1 MIFRA
6 PILIRFAHC
15 DPAGIV
21 FYPRYFEMLNS
32 VVEDWCAQGLGMDFR
47 EMHVVRQLGLPTVH
61 LETDFVQVSQLGDML
76 EAQLRVV
83 RLGSSSV
90 ELAVSLVGA
99 KKISP
104 QSSAQSSTQDSQ
116 PDLRIKIKQVLVW
129 MDLQKHCALP
139 LPDELRAKMMKYI
152 D

>member
-1 MIFRA
+1 MIFRV

-61 LETDFVQVSQLGDML
+61 LEVDFVQVSQLGDML

-83 RLGSSSV
+83 RLGTSSV
-90 ELAVSLVGA
+90 ELAVSLFGT
-99 KKISP
+99 KNHG
-104 QSSAQSSTQDSQ
+104 QQNEQQNAQTE
-116 PDLRIKIKQVLVW
+116 LRMKIKQVVVW

-139 LPDELRAKMMKYI
+139 LPDELRAQMMKYI
-152 D
+152 EE